1 MNKSVGFGLLLILVV
16 GIAGA
21 GYYLTQGLDGFV
33 KAMIEQIGTDTTKTP
48 VTVRDVNISL
58 TEGSGRL
65 GGLTVANPEGFT
77 PGNLFTMEDIA
88 IAIDTA
94 SLTRDVYVV
103 KEISVDGAS
112 ILFEQLGTN
121 TNLQTLMKN
130 MSTESSEAATSGE
143 SAATSETKLAINEV
157 NFTNGT
163 VLLKSDVLGERT
175 LTLPDIALRD
185 IGSAEQGLS
194 PDAVGQA
201 VAIRLTQQV
210 RDAVSKELK
219 EIAREEANRKL
230 KEKLGDATSEGL
242 NKLKGLFGKKDST
255 DDGDGG

>member
-1 MNKSVGFGLLLILVV
+1 MNKTVGFTILLVIVV

-33 KAMIEQIGTDTTKTP
+33 KTMIERVGTDTTKTP
-48 VTVRDVNISL
+48 VTVGDVSISL
-58 TEGSGRL
+58 TEGTGRL
-65 GGLTVANPEGFT
+65 GGLNVANPEGFT
-77 PGNLFTMEDIA
+77 PGNLFTMKDIA

-103 KEISVDGAS
+103 KEVSVDGAS

-121 TNLQTLMKN
+121 TNLQALMKN
-130 MSTESSEAATSGE
+130 MSTEGSGPATGGE
-143 SAATSETKLAINEV
+143 PATESETKLAINEV

-175 LTLPDIALRD
+175 LNLPDIALRD

-194 PDAVGQA
+194 PDAIGQA
-201 VAIRLTQQV
+201 IAVQLTQQV
-210 RDAVSKELK
+210 RDAVGQELK
-219 EIAREEANRKL
+219 DMAREEAKRKL
-230 KEKLGDATSEGL
+230 KEKLDDATSEGL
-242 NKLKGLFGKKDST
+242 NKLKGLFSN
-255 DDGDGG
+255 